1 MVDCCD
7 IFSSIDPDLHPAALH
22 RIWCTLS
29 GTSPNPDGSDSA
41 AVPFVT
47 ISHPEGHSVSVSPG
61 SFEDMMQLVG
71 SVYGSS
77 SGWNVLGD
85 PSVTLKSVSH
95 SSTEGWCWKRSVT
108 ICGSCL
114 SVLSSLPPSGAGAA
128 NDESTDVES
137 CASSE
142 SGDAEPFSLP
152 DCYFCE
158 GSGSSSNLSLISSVG
173 SEYEEEVGAFEP
185 NGDLGSSDP
194 DTLSL
199 SVGESV
205 CDESTPLIPHRSSR
219 LGGDEDIGWLLI
231 IVLILAAMITIAVLA
246 AMLWSVIHYLMIHVS
261 K

>member
-47 ISHPEGHSVSVSPG
+47 ISHPEGHSVSVSLG
-61 SFEDMMQLVG
+61 SFEDMVQLVG

-95 SSTEGWCWKRSVT
+95 SSTRGWCWKRSVT

-158 GSGSSSNLSLISSVG
+158 GSGSSSNLSLISSFG
-173 SEYEEEVGAFEP
+173 SGYEE
-185 NGDLGSSDP
+185 DILGSSDP

-199 SVGESV
+199 SVGEDV
-205 CDESTPLIPHRSSR
+205 CDEFTPLIPPHRSSR
-219 LGGDEDIGWLLI
+219 LGVDEDRGWLLV
-231 IVLILAAMITIAVLA
+231 IVLILAAMITIAVLV
-246 AMLWSVIHYLMIHVS
+246 AMLWSVVHYLMIHVS